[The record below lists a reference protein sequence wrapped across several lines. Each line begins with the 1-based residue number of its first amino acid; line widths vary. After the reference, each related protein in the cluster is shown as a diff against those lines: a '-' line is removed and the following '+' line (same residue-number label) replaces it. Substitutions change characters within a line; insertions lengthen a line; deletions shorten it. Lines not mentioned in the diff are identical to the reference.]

1 MRVLSIFGT
10 RPEAIKMA
18 PVVKAL
24 EDSPKI
30 LSRICVTGQHRA
42 MLDQALDFFDLHP
55 DYDLNIMRKNQ
66 HLTDLTSTMLVSIN
80 KIIEKEKPDR
90 VLVHGDTT
98 TALAATLASFY
109 SQIPVGHI
117 EAGLRTGDINR
128 PYPEELNRKLIDS
141 IADMLFAPTK
151 QAKQNLMAEGISEQN
166 IFVTGNTIID
176 ALLHTTRKLDEDPRL
191 AKIVGKLFPYPQK
204 NKKLILVTG
213 HRRESFGDGLK
224 QICVAMK
231 NIATRNDIDIVYP
244 VHLNPNVQK
253 IVTSLLNGFPN
264 IHLLEPLDYP
274 SFVYAMKQAYL
285 IISDSG
291 GIQEEAPTL
300 GKPVLLMRD
309 TTERPEA
316 VSAGAVKLV
325 GANTTNIC
333 REAIAL
339 LDNTD
344 LYTQMAEVKNPY
356 GDGFASSRILQEL
369 LSNA

>member
-1 MRVLSIFGT
+1 
-10 RPEAIKMA
+10 
-18 PVVKAL
+18 
-24 EDSPKI
+24 
-30 LSRICVTGQHRA
+30 
-42 MLDQALDFFDLHP
+42 
-55 DYDLNIMRKNQ
+55 
-66 HLTDLTSTMLVSIN
+66 
-80 KIIEKEKPDR
+80 
-90 VLVHGDTT
+90 
-98 TALAATLASFY
+98 
-109 SQIPVGHI
+109 
-117 EAGLRTGDINR
+117 
-128 PYPEELNRKLIDS
+128 
-141 IADMLFAPTK
+141 
-151 QAKQNLMAEGISEQN
+151 
-166 IFVTGNTIID
+166 
-176 ALLHTTRKLDEDPRL
+176 
-191 AKIVGKLFPYPQK
+191 
-204 NKKLILVTG
+204 
-213 HRRESFGDGLK
+213 
-224 QICVAMK
+224 MK